1 MTGLAQC
8 TSSPWQVWHS
18 ALHCHV
24 RSGTV
29 HFSLSLWKTK
39 PGTLRVVAK
48 ASRPGG
54 FLFCTKVT
62 LLQTSGVWV
71 QCEGWCEEWSV
82 CSLGV
87 WVQCEGWCEG
97 GAGCL
102 STVWRMVWGRYWV
115 FEYSVKDGVREVL
128 GVWVQCEGW
137 CEGGAGCLS
146 TVWRMVW
153 GRCWVFECSV
163 KDGVREVLG
172 VWVQCEG
179 VKDGMRED
187 MLGVW
192 VPCEGWCEGGAGCL
206 STVWWCEGWCEGG
219 HAGCLSTVW
228 RMVWGKTCWVFQYS
242 VKDAKDNKLLGYFYL
257 DLYPRDGKYGHAAC
271 FGLQVCG

>member
-1 MTGLAQC
+1 M
-8 TSSPWQVWHS
+8 VWGMK
-18 ALHCHV
+18 C
-24 RSGTV
+24 
-29 HFSLSLWKTK
+29 
-39 PGTLRVVAK
+39 
-48 ASRPGG
+48 
-54 FLFCTKVT
+54 LFP
-62 LLQTSGVWV
+62 
-71 QCEGWCEEWSV
+71 
-82 CSLGV
+82 
-87 WVQCEGWCEG
+87 
-97 GAGCL
+97 GCL
-102 STVWRMVWGRYWV
+102 STVWRMVWGRCWV

-137 CEGGAGCLS
+137 CEGGAG
-146 TVWRMVW
+146 
-153 GRCWVFECSV
+153 F
-163 KDGVREVLG
+163 
-172 VWVQCEG
+172 WVQCEG

-192 VPCEGWCEGGAGCL
+192 VQCEGWCEGGAGCL
-206 STVWWCEGWCEGG
+206 STVWRCEGWCEGG